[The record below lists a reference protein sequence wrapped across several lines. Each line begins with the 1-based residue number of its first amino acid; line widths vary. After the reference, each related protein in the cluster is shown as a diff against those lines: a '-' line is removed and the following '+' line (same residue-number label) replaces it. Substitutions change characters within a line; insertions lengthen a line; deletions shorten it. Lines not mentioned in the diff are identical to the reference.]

1 MVRQHRFAASLT
13 LGATGILVWAVLA
26 LLGPWATVSYGAV
39 ADQIRAARTIQ
50 YHVTATANGVA
61 APEAASK
68 VFMKEPGH
76 VRIEAAGA
84 TIITDA
90 AAEQTLSLDPRTKSA
105 HVVTIKAGAPVPH
118 GGPFDS
124 VESFKKLAEA
134 NGTPIADR
142 KIGDVTAKGFELH
155 VNDQQLTMW
164 VDPKTRLPL
173 RIESSA
179 LAGARQ
185 VQVVLS
191 DFVFDQPLDD
201 ALFNVTPPPGFTVI
215 KTELNVPN
223 ERNLAEAV
231 AAILRAYTAR
241 TDGRFPNALG
251 DWGDFATVFS
261 KGSPDGTL
269 DPAAQEALVNLG
281 TLSAALTGLT
291 KGKDYDYIPGDARL
305 GNADKMVFWS
315 RQKDNG
321 KYRAIFGDLSLKD
334 VEASQVIK
342 H

>member
-1 MVRQHRFAASLT
+1 MARQHRFAASLT
-13 LGATGILVWAVLA
+13 VGATGILVWAVLA

-68 VFMKEPGH
+68 VYMKEPGH
-76 VRIEAAGA
+76 LRIESAAA

-90 AAEQTLSLDPRTKSA
+90 AAEQTLSLDPRTQSA
-105 HVVTIKAGAPVPH
+105 HLVTIKAGAPVPH

-134 NGTPIADR
+134 KGEPIADR
-142 KIGDVTAKGFELH
+142 KIGDVNAKGFELH
-155 VNDQQLTMW
+155 VNDQNLSMW

-179 LAGARQ
+179 LAGGQQ

-223 ERNLAEAV
+223 EGNLAEAV
-231 AAILRAYTAR
+231 AAVLRAYTAR
-241 TDGRFPNALG
+241 TDGRFPKALG

-261 KGSPDGTL
+261 KGSRDGTL
-269 DPAAQEALVNLG
+269 DPTAQEALAKLG
-281 TLSAALTGLT
+281 TLSAALTSLS
-291 KGKDYDYIPGDARL
+291 KGKDYDYTPGDTRL
-305 GNADKMVFWS
+305 GDANKIVFWS
-315 RQKDNG
+315 RQEDNG
-321 KYRAIFGDLSLKD
+321 KYRAVFGDLSIKD
-334 VEASQVIK
+334 VDPAQVVK
-342 H
+342 Q